1 MENQPEE
8 SHVLDLGD
16 RGARINELHLML
28 ESLDFDINELTKIY
42 VHLNYAQPRIT
53 VQSEKASLKIIRA
66 LLRKFR
72 TVLRRNDSYVGE

>member
-28 ESLDFDINELTKIY
+28 ESLDFDINEPLDCFTDQTKKS
-42 VHLNYAQPRIT
+42 IT
-53 VQSEKASLKIIRA
+53 VFQKERGLPVSGRCDQK
-66 LLRKFR
+66 
-72 TVLRRNDSYVGE
+72 T